1 MPQESLTRYCVS
13 RAYATGIAPGG
24 ARGAREDG
32 VQCIA
37 TCKPHQAARASG
49 EERAEADREGAAARA
64 RNRGASRGD
73 RAGTV
78 ATRGGGSKGGGDNPA
93 TNANNRPFPARLVV
107 EGIAIFAGV
116 IALVYVVKK
125 IKYEWEQMK
134 NLSSSSSKA
143 KKQHGIDDGR
153 SYALLNEGGGGEN
166 DEVVRRDSII
176 EMRSEQTAIN
186 EE

>member
-1 MPQESLTRYCVS
+1 MSTN
-13 RAYATGIAPGG
+13 INGG
-24 ARGAREDG
+24 ETYLKCNFNMLNEGGE
-32 VQCIA
+32 I
-37 TCKPHQAARASG
+37 CKKMGLGYSGCNTANNNCAS
-49 EERAEADREGAAARA
+49 
-64 RNRGASRGD
+64 SS
-73 RAGTV
+73 
-78 ATRGGGSKGGGDNPA
+78 GGGSNGGGDNPA